1 MMKIAKHF
9 LSVHILEGM
18 SENQIYHQILLVT
31 TLDFTKK

>member
-1 MMKIAKHF
+1 MMKIAKHV

-31 TLDFTKK
+31 TLDFAKK